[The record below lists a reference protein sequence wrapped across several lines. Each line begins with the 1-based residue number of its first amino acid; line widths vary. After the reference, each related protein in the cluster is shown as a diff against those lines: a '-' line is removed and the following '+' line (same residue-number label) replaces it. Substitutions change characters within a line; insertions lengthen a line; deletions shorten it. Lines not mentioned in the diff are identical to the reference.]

1 MGSTI
6 PFRKRSTDVEN
17 PKQLIDK
24 KVNAGKD
31 SVFKIVFKEVFIKAI
46 ITCRVCFYSLC

>member
-17 PKQLIDK
+17 PIPLSDK
-24 KVNAGKD
+24 KINEEKD
-31 SVFKIVFKEVFIKAI
+31 SVFKIVFKQVFIKQI
-46 ITCRVCFYSLC
+46 CRY

>member
-17 PKQLIDK
+17 PNQLTDK

-31 SVFKIVFKEVFIKAI
+31 SVFKIVFKEVFKKAL
-46 ITCRVCFYSLC
+46 RSLYM